1 MLHPIRWLS
10 FGDTSN
16 RKVWRLTMR
25 KFLYCIKKNFL
36 NFSIFYFKKR
46 E

>member
-1 MLHPIRWLS
+1 
-10 FGDTSN
+10 
-16 RKVWRLTMR
+16 MR
-25 KFLYCIKKNFL
+25 KFLYCIKKIFL